1 MKESKT
7 IYKSQTNNRMKK
19 TILIT
24 SIATTVLT
32 FTSCMKEPMACVDST
47 TKTGT
52 AGQSVSFD
60 ASCSMDA
67 EHYTWEFGDGAT
79 GEGDKVTHTYNTAG
93 TYTAKVKA
101 MSKDMKKENEKSI
114 TVTVN

>member
-1 MKESKT
+1 
-7 IYKSQTNNRMKK
+7 MKK
-19 TILIT
+19 SIFITGITII
-24 SIATTVLT
+24 VLA
-32 FTSCMKEPMACVDST
+32 FTSCMKEPMACVDSA

-79 GEGDKVTHTYNTAG
+79 GEGDKVTHTYNTIG

-101 MSKDMKKENEKSI
+101 MSKDMKRESEKVI
-114 TVTVN
+114 TVTIN